1 MTEIC
6 YIDDILYQKDTVLT
20 VGTFDGIHQG
30 HLSLMT
36 RLVQKA
42 KEPKCRSVVVSF
54 DPHPRSINHAGDEG
68 IKLLTTL

>member
-1 MTEIC
+1 MTEIR

-30 HLSLMT
+30 HMSLMK

-42 KEPKCRSVVVSF
+42 KQYKCRSVVVSF
-54 DPHPRSINHAGDEG
+54 DHILEV
-68 IKLLTTL
+68 